1 VVHDLLSGGIFVIYA
16 KQQPYI
22 KGQKG
27 ASICLFFFK
36 FRVVLPRLRVREGL
50 WVVLL
55 REKQSKREILER
67 EDVLGVE

>member
-1 VVHDLLSGGIFVIYA
+1 VIHDLLSGGIFVIYA

-22 KGQKG
+22 NGQKG

-50 WVVLL
+50 
-55 REKQSKREILER
+55 
-67 EDVLGVE
+67 